1 MVMKYKLLVALV
13 GLLAASP
20 ILAEKYEYNDYE
32 RIRKETKA
40 SANSQ
45 VNVWLNAQ
53 RDGRYASKHIQ
64 NATPL
69 EYEMTLKRWT
79 ESYTHPIPEYY
90 EQDSGGSFKQ

>member
-1 MVMKYKLLVALV
+1 MKYKLLVALV
-13 GLLAASP
+13 GLLVSLP
-20 ILAEKYEYNDYE
+20 TVAEKYDYQHE
-32 RIRKETKA
+32 RIRKESRSTGH
-40 SANSQ
+40 SQ

-69 EYEMTLKRWT
+69 EYEMSLKRWT

-90 EQDSGGSFKQ
+90 EEDTGGSFSK